1 MASLLERAT
10 RWNAKVSNIEIGL
23 ASLGVMVV
31 LVYGGLWVPFAL
43 MLTSYVGV
51 WFIKGSPL
59 LAGKLLALAASETI
73 SSYFFGVV
81 PLFVLMGYVVSVTG
95 MGRDAFDVA
104 NQLFRRLRGGL
115 GIGTVG
121 ANAIFAAITG
131 ISIASAAVFTRI
143 AVPEMVRHGYT
154 KRFSVGVVAGSS
166 VLGMLIPPS
175 LLLILYGLL
184 TEQSVGDL
192 FIAGIIPGLLLA
204 TVFGIGVVAMAT
216 LFPKFVGENIT
227 GDLEGDDR
235 LSTAEMMAKGVPIS
249 ILILLVLGGIYG
261 GFFTPIEAGAVG
273 CLGAIVIGLM
283 RQKLSL
289 RDFWQVLTD
298 TGLVTASICFLI
310 IAAQMYSRM
319 LALSGLPAGF
329 GAFVATADIGFWG
342 VILAYVAL
350 VILMGTILD
359 SSSIMLILVPLM
371 LPVVSLMDVNLIWF
385 GIVTVLAVEIGLL
398 TPPFGISVFVI
409 KSSLDDDSISL
420 GDIFYGAA
428 PFALMMLVVLI
439 AVLVFPSLATA
450 LI

>member
-1 MASLLERAT
+1 MSPF
-10 RWNAKVSNIEIGL
+10 EIGMISFG
-23 ASLGVMVV
+23 AMVFM
-31 LVYGGLWVPFAL
+31 VYMGFWVPFAL
-43 MLTSYVGV
+43 MLSSYVGV
-51 WFIKGSPL
+51 WMIKGSPL

-81 PLFVLMGYVVSVTG
+81 PLFVLMGYIVAVTG

-104 NQLFRRLRGGL
+104 HHVFRRVKGGL

-143 AVPEMVRHGYT
+143 AVPEMIRHGYSP
-154 KRFSVGVVAGSS
+154 RFSVGVVAGSS

-192 FIAGIIPGLLLA
+192 FIAGVIPGLLLA
-204 TVFGIGVVAMAT
+204 SIFGFGIFLMALIRPEWLGPGVENNTDSTPPLTRLEVAQ
-216 LFPKFVGENIT
+216 
-227 GDLEGDDR
+227 
-235 LSTAEMMAKGVPIS
+235 KGLPIGL
-249 ILILLVLGGIYG
+249 LIGLVLGGIYG

-273 CLGAIVIGLM
+273 CGGAIVIGLV
-283 RQKLSL
+283 RRSLSL
-289 RDFWQVLTD
+289 KDFWQVLND
-298 TGLVTASICFLI
+298 TGLVTAGISFLI

-319 LALSGLPAGF
+319 LALSGVPAEF
-329 GAFVATADIGFWG
+329 GQFVATADIGYWG

-350 VILMGTILD
+350 VIVMGTVLD

-371 LPVVSLMDVNLIWF
+371 LPVLVSMQVDLVWF
-385 GIVTVLAVEIGLL
+385 GIVTIIAVEIGLL

-409 KSSLDDDSISL
+409 KSSLDDPTITL
-420 GDIFYGAA
+420 GDIFMGAA
-428 PFALMMLVVLI
+428 PFALMMLIVL
-439 AVLVFPSLATA
+439 ALVLAFPILATA

>member
-1 MASLLERAT
+1 MNNT
-10 RWNAKVSNIEIGL
+10 EIGL
-23 ASLGVMVV
+23 ASLGVMIV

-51 WFIKGSPL
+51 WIIKSSPL

-192 FIAGIIPGLLLA
+192 FVAGIIPGILLA
-204 TVFGIGVVAMAT
+204 VVFGVGIIALAT
-216 LFPKFVGENIT
+216 FFPKFVGENIT
-227 GDLEGDDR
+227 AELDDDLR
-235 LSTAEMMAKGVPIS
+235 LSTSEILVKGMPITA
-249 ILILLVLGGIYG
+249 LITLVLGGIYG
-261 GFFTPIEAGAVG
+261 GYFTPIEAGAVG
-273 CLGAIVIGLM
+273 CLGSIVIGLI
-283 RQKLSL
+283 RRKLSL
-289 RDFWQVLTD
+289 EDFWQVLTD

-319 LALSGLPAGF
+319 LALSGLPAEF
-329 GAFVATADIGFWG
+329 GMFVATADIGFWG
-342 VILAYVAL
+342 VILAYLAL
-350 VILMGTILD
+350 VIFMGTILD

-371 LPVVSLMDVNLIWF
+371 LPVVSGMDVNLIWF
-385 GIVTVLAVEIGLL
+385 GIITVIAVEIGLL

-409 KSSLDDDSISL
+409 KSSLDDETISL

-428 PFALMMLVVLI
+428 PFALMMLFVLI

>member
-1 MASLLERAT
+1 MSPL
-10 RWNAKVSNIEIGL
+10 EIGL
-23 ASLGVMVV
+23 TSLGAMV
-31 LVYGGLWVPFAL
+31 LMVYLGFWLPFSL
-43 MLTSYVGV
+43 MLSSFIGV
-51 WFIKGSPL
+51 WMIKGSPI

-81 PLFVLMGYVVSVTG
+81 PLFIMMGFIVSVTG

-104 NQLFRRLRGGL
+104 NHIFRRIRGGL

-143 AVPEMVRHGYT
+143 AVPEMIRHGYR

-192 FIAGIIPGLLLA
+192 FIAGIVPGLLLA
-204 TVFGIGVVAMAT
+204 FVFCVSIFLTALIRPDLISANTHKSNHDEEKLTKRAVFAKCLPLVA
-216 LFPKFVGENIT
+216 L
-227 GDLEGDDR
+227 
-235 LSTAEMMAKGVPIS
+235 IS
-249 ILILLVLGGIYG
+249 LVLGGIYG

-273 CLGAIVIGLM
+273 CLGAIVIGLL
-283 RQKLSL
+283 RRTLSFS
-289 RDFWQVLTD
+289 DFWEVLTD
-298 TGLVTASICFLI
+298 TGLVTAAVSFLI

-319 LALSGLPAGF
+319 LALSGVPAGF
-329 GAFVATADIGFWG
+329 GNFVATAEIGYWG
-342 VILAYVAL
+342 IILAYVLL
-350 VILMGTILD
+350 VIAMGTILD

-371 LPVVSLMDVNLIWF
+371 LPVLHLMQVDLIWF
-385 GIVTVLAVEIGLL
+385 GIVTIIAVEIGLL

-409 KSSLDDDSISL
+409 KSALDDPSITL
-420 GDIFYGAA
+420 WDIFIGAT
-428 PFALMMLVVLI
+428 PFVFLMLIVLGLVLT
-439 AVLVFPSLATA
+439 FPSLVTV
-450 LI
+450 LL

>member
-1 MASLLERAT
+1 MSPF
-10 RWNAKVSNIEIGL
+10 EIGL
-23 ASLGVMVV
+23 WALAVMVI
-31 LVYGGLWVPFAL
+31 LVYLGLYVPIAL
-43 MLTSYVGV
+43 MLTSWLGV
-51 WFIKGSPL
+51 WAIKGSPV
-59 LAGKLLALAASETI
+59 LAGKLLALAASNSI

-81 PLFVLMGYVVSVTG
+81 PLFVLMGYVVSVSG

-104 NQLFRRLRGGL
+104 NHLFRRFRGGL
-115 GIGTVG
+115 GIGTIG

-204 TVFGIGVVAMAT
+204 FIFALGVYLMAR
-216 LFPKFVGENIT
+216 FSPSFIGEN
-227 GDLEGDDR
+227 
-235 LSTAEMMAKGVPIS
+235 LSNNDEDALTTRQVLAKGLPVS
-249 ILILLVLGGIYG
+249 GLIILVLGGIYA
-261 GFFTPIEAGAVG
+261 GFFTPIEAGAIG
-273 CLGAIVIGLM
+273 ALGAMIIGFAK
-283 RQKLSL
+283 RTLSFA
-289 RDFWQVLTD
+289 DIWKVLTD
-298 TGLVTASICFLI
+298 TGLVTAAVCFLI
-310 IAAQMYSRM
+310 ISAQMYSRM
-319 LALSGLPAGF
+319 LALSGLPNEF
-329 GAFVATADIGFWG
+329 GQFVATADIGFWG

-350 VILMGTILD
+350 VIIMGTILD

-371 LPVVSLMDVNLIWF
+371 LPVVVPMQVDLIWF
-385 GIVTVLAVEIGLL
+385 GIITVLAVEIGLL

-409 KSSLDDDSISL
+409 KSALDDDTISL
-420 GDIFYGAA
+420 GDIFAGAA
-428 PFALMMLVVLI
+428 PFALMMLIVL
-439 AVLVFPSLATA
+439 ALVLAFPALAII

>member
-1 MASLLERAT
+1 MT
-10 RWNAKVSNIEIGL
+10 PFEIGL
-23 ASLGVMVV
+23 TSFGAMVAM
-31 LVYGGLWVPFAL
+31 VYLGLWVPFAL
-43 MLTSYVGV
+43 MLSSYVGV
-51 WFIKGSPL
+51 WMIKGSPV
-59 LAGKLLALAASETI
+59 LAGKLLALAAAETI

-81 PLFVLMGYVVSVTG
+81 PLFVLMGYLVSVTG

-104 NQLFRRLRGGL
+104 NHLFRRFSGGL

-143 AVPEMVRHGYT
+143 AVPEMIRHGYSP
-154 KRFSVGVVAGSS
+154 RFSVGVVAGSS

-192 FIAGIIPGLLLA
+192 FIAGVIPGLLLA
-204 TVFGIGVVAMAT
+204 TIFGGSIWLTARLWPQALGATHGDSDMPVLSRGEVARKGLPIGT
-216 LFPKFVGENIT
+216 LIG
-227 GDLEGDDR
+227 
-235 LSTAEMMAKGVPIS
+235 
-249 ILILLVLGGIYG
+249 LVLGGIYG

-273 CLGAIVIGLM
+273 CLGAIIIGLV
-283 RQKLSL
+283 RRSLSA

-298 TGLVTASICFLI
+298 TGLVTAAISFLI

-319 LALSGLPAGF
+319 LALSGVPMGF
-329 GAFVATADIGFWG
+329 GEFVAHADIGFWG

-350 VILMGTILD
+350 VIVMGTILD

-371 LPVVSLMDVNLIWF
+371 LPVLTQMGVDLIWF
-385 GIVTVLAVEIGLL
+385 GIITIVAVEIGLL

-409 KSSLDDDSISL
+409 KSALQDLDIPL
-420 GDIFYGAA
+420 GEIFRGAA
-428 PFALMMLVVLI
+428 PFALMMLLLLALLMI
-439 AVLVFPSLATA
+439 FPSLVTV
-450 LI
+450 LVH

>member
-1 MASLLERAT
+1 M
-10 RWNAKVSNIEIGL
+10 SNIEIGL
-23 ASLGVMVV
+23 ASLAIMVV

-43 MLTSYVGV
+43 MLTSYAGV
-51 WFIKGSPL
+51 WIIKGSPL

-81 PLFVLMGYVVSVTG
+81 PLFVLMGYVVSVSG

-104 NQLFRRLRGGL
+104 NQVFRRLHGGL
-115 GIGTVG
+115 GVGTVG

-154 KRFSVGVVAGSS
+154 KRFSAGVVAGSS

-192 FIAGIIPGLLLA
+192 FIAGIVPGLLLA
-204 TVFGIGVVAMAT
+204 LIFAVGVVVMAT
-216 LFPKFVGENIT
+216 FAPDFVGRGISSSK
-227 GDLEGDDR
+227 DASL
-235 LSTAEMMAKGVPIS
+235 LSGAELLAKGLPIV
-249 ILILLVLGGIYG
+249 ILIAVVLGGIYG
-261 GFFTPIEAGAVG
+261 GLFTPIEAGAVG
-273 CLGAIVIGLM
+273 CLGAILIGLVR
-283 RQKLSL
+283 RQLSA

-319 LALSGLPAGF
+319 LSLSGLPAGF
-329 GAFVATADIGFWG
+329 GTLVATADIGFWG
-342 VILAYVAL
+342 VILAYVVL

-371 LPVVSLMDVNLIWF
+371 LPVVTNMQVDLIWF

-420 GDIFYGAA
+420 ADIFIGAA
-428 PFALMMLVVLI
+428 PFALMMLLVLV
-439 AVLVFPSLATA
+439 AVLAFPGLATA
-450 LI
+450 LL